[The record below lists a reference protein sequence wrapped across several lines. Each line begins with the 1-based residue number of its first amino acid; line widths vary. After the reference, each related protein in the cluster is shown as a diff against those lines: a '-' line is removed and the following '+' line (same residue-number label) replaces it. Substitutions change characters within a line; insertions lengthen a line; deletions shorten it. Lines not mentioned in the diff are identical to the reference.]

1 MPTTTTPSSSTSTS
15 STSTSVAPSSTA
27 ASTSDATVGPASTGS
42 LPGTGARG
50 AEPIYVAGLL
60 LVVIGC
66 LAYTIGRGMPD
77 TR

>member
-1 MPTTTTPSSSTSTS
+1 M
-15 STSTSVAPSSTA
+15 
-27 ASTSDATVGPASTGS
+27 VGPAGTGS

-50 AEPIYVAGLL
+50 TEPTYVGGLL

-66 LAYTIGRGMPD
+66 LAYAIGRGMPD